1 MGEPAMDYDA
11 IFRSIGQLVREVR
24 TPGFSDSFQEFL
36 ISLFDPQSVIV
47 LVFENRRR
55 PRQICGWIPDDALR
69 TVFEQSYFDYGYFLD
84 PFYELAMSEFEDG
97 TFRLREIAPD
107 RFFRTEYCRRYFKQ
121 TRMVDELGCLARI
134 DDSRVAHL
142 SMGRNEGAAT
152 FKKKD
157 QAVLTRLAPA
167 LMPLIVEHCGHMI
180 RRGAVTTPRRPRRSL
195 KERLVYTK
203 LAGGKRITE
212 REAEVASLV
221 VQGHSTSAIGLILD
235 ISPQTVKVHR
245 RNIYRK
251 LNISS
256 QTELFAQFVS

>member
-1 MGEPAMDYDA
+1 MDYDA
-11 IFRSIGQLVREVR
+11 IFRSLGKLVRDVR
-24 TPGFSDSFQEFL
+24 SPSFSDGFQDFL
-36 ISLFDPQSVIV
+36 ISLFDPQSVVV

-55 PRQICGWIPDDALR
+55 PLLISEWIPDDTLR
-69 TVFEQSYFDYGYFLD
+69 TVFERSYFDYGYFLD
-84 PFYELAMSEFEDG
+84 PFYELAMSDFEDG

-121 TRMVDELGCLARI
+121 TRMVDEMGCLARI
-134 DDSRVAHL
+134 DETRVAHL
-142 SMGRNEGAAT
+142 SIGRNEGAAT
-152 FKKKD
+152 FKKKE
-157 QAVLTRLAPA
+157 QALLTSLAPA
-167 LMPLIVEHCGHMI
+167 FIPLIVEHCNHMI
-180 RRGAVTTPRRPRRSL
+180 RRGSGTSPRRPRRSL

>member
-1 MGEPAMDYDA
+1 MDYDA
-11 IFRSIGQLVREVR
+11 IFRSLGLLVREVR
-24 TPGFSDSFQEFL
+24 SSAFSDSFQEFL

-55 PRQICGWIPDDALR
+55 PRLISEWIPDDALR
-69 TVFEQSYFDYGYFLD
+69 TVFERSYFDYGYFLD

-107 RFFRTEYCRRYFKQ
+107 RFFRSEYCRRYFKQ

-152 FKKKD
+152 FKKRD
-157 QAVLTRLAPA
+157 QALLTRLAPA
-167 LMPLIVEHCGHMI
+167 FMPLMVEQSIYMM
-180 RRGAVTTPRRPRRSL
+180 RRGAGTPARRPRRSL